1 MTTTGSSIAL
11 PQPIVEQLAALGGV
25 EQQGAAI
32 TDAMS
37 AALRGSVDDR
47 RALMQSA
54 LPLMKGP
61 RMDLVAASVDP
72 DVRTAFQSYCASKGL
87 RADVLLAG
95 ALVKQLGITVPSI
108 PPAKKKAWWKFW

>member
-1 MTTTGSSIAL
+1 MTTTDSSIAL
-11 PQPIVEQLAALGGV
+11 PQPIVERLAALGSV
-25 EQQGAAI
+25 EAQGATI
-32 TDAMS
+32 TAAMS

-61 RMDLVAASVDP
+61 RMDFVAASVDV

-95 ALVKQLGITVPSI
+95 ALIQQLGITVPST
-108 PPAKKKAWWKFW
+108 PRARKAWWKFW